1 MSWAPR
7 DNEASGR
14 QSKRTGPVWGLFQG
28 GGYRGV
34 AGASP
39 NTIISSLEPWTEGF
53 EGCAWALKTSVF
65 RGWTAFSP
73 VPRPVPGVWLD
84 SHRHRVHAD
93 DDGGRWV
100 CLGGFPRGVDY
111 LRPCHPGAAPCLT
124 SRSRASAG
132 SWGGGLAAERGQ
144 AEESDAAPSLC

>member
-39 NTIISSLEPWTEGF
+39 NTVISSLEPWTAGF
-53 EGCAWALKTSVF
+53 EGRARALKTSVF

-73 VPRPVPGVWLD
+73 VPRPVPGAWLD
-84 SHRHRVHAD
+84 FSPPPGAR
-93 DDGGRWV
+93 GRRRWQMGV
-100 CLGGFPRGVDY
+100 FGGFPRGVDD
-111 LRPCHPGAAPCLT
+111 LRPCHLGAAPCLT

-132 SWGGGLAAERGQ
+132 SWGGGLAAERGP